1 MTQPHRFLV
10 ARAVAFLAIGTT
22 TLVPAMGGGAS
33 PVSAVVLPSVSVS
46 DVSVAEGTG
55 GTVTAVFTVTQD
67 IRGRSRIT
75 FATADGTA
83 TSPADYVARSGAFRF
98 AGNKRTRTVAVTVIA
113 DAIDEP
119 NETFFLEITGADGAT
134 IADGRGVGTI
144 TDDDPPPS
152 VSVGSTE
159 SVPEGQTGDTSFV
172 SIHVTLSTMSGK
184 DVSVDWTTADGT
196 ATGAGNDYTPDS
208 GTLQF
213 APGQTQEVVLI
224 SVIGDVASEGDEVF
238 DVNLSSPVNATLGN
252 ATDLV
257 TIVDNDPIP
266 PGSAVLTVTGA
277 KRREGRTGTTTLTFT
292 VTRTGETTTAVNVDY
307 ATSDGTAIAPSDYA
321 GATGNLPFAAN
332 ETTGTVDVIV
342 DGDGRLEHNETLFLS
357 LLNPSA
363 GAAISTGQ
371 ATGTIVNDDTRTT
384 VVVRVR
390 AARKLVAV
398 HGRVSPARKG
408 KHTVVRLFRK
418 RNGLWVRIRS
428 KRALL
433 TGAIDV
439 NGDGFTDSRYA
450 TKFGRPRRGQCKIVA
465 TYPGDARFSP
475 SKAVKLFRC

>member
-1 MTQPHRFLV
+1 
-10 ARAVAFLAIGTT
+10 
-22 TLVPAMGGGAS
+22 
-33 PVSAVVLPSVSVS
+33 
-46 DVSVAEGTG
+46 
-55 GTVTAVFTVTQD
+55 
-67 IRGRSRIT
+67 
-75 FATADGTA
+75 
-83 TSPADYVARSGAFRF
+83 
-98 AGNKRTRTVAVTVIA
+98 
-113 DAIDEP
+113 
-119 NETFFLEITGADGAT
+119 
-134 IADGRGVGTI
+134 
-144 TDDDPPPS
+144 
-152 VSVGSTE
+152 
-159 SVPEGQTGDTSFV
+159 
-172 SIHVTLSTMSGK
+172 
-184 DVSVDWTTADGT
+184 
-196 ATGAGNDYTPDS
+196 
-208 GTLQF
+208 
-213 APGQTQEVVLI
+213 
-224 SVIGDVASEGDEVF
+224 
-238 DVNLSSPVNATLGN
+238 
-252 ATDLV
+252 
-257 TIVDNDPIP
+257 
-266 PGSAVLTVTGA
+266 
-277 KRREGRTGTTTLTFT
+277 

-332 ETTGTVDVIV
+332 ETTGTIDVIV